1 MGPTHKELKNKIKI
15 KCKAKLMKQ
24 KEDGREGVKKEID
37 LCYFSLYSFF
47 SESRVS
53 NRQNSSG

>member
-1 MGPTHKELKNKIKI
+1 MGPTHKELKKKI
-15 KCKAKLMKQ
+15 CKAKLMKQ
-24 KEDGREGVKKEID
+24 KEDGREGVEKEID

-47 SESRVS
+47 SDSRVS